1 MSHIEL
7 RLKQIYRASG
17 GNGAKEK
24 RPFPVTADFAAGGL
38 LAKRGVAF
46 PSRFPALVKGC
57 VAIGSGWTAT
67 RYSDA
72 GGPDA
77 VNRRELVVIGARFRS

>member
-7 RLKQIYRASG
+7 RLKQIYRASD

-24 RPFPVTADFAAGGL
+24 KPFPVTADFVEGGL

-46 PSRFPALVKGC
+46 PSRFPALVKAPC
-57 VAIGSGWTAT
+57 CDRIGLG
-67 RYSDA
+67 SD
-72 GGPDA
+72 PIFW
-77 VNRRELVVIGARFRS
+77 RRRS